1 MSNKRVGAGATVRP
15 SRPLAAWPVGSR
27 VYSTA
32 RTRLLQRCKPCQPL
46 ISARFRASQDT
57 TLAYPPPLIQ
67 APTRWSSSR
76 TGHAYNC
83 PSSSRAITSDST
95 EEGFQALGRAMLLT
109 EEPAVDARPPAHHA
123 DRTTVAG
130 VRRHGH
136 RFVARIKGRYLGI
149 FATRQEAEDAV
160 EDAA

>member
-1 MSNKRVGAGATVRP
+1 MPAAHFG
-15 SRPLAAWPVGSR
+15 PLPGQPGYDPRLPTSAHPGPDKVVVLEDR
-27 VYSTA
+27 A
-32 RTRLLQRCKPCQPL
+32 RLQLPL
-46 ISARFRASQDT
+46 FVPGDYIGFDGRGI
-57 TLAYPPPLIQ
+57 P
-67 APTRWSSSR
+67 AP
-76 TGHAYNC
+76 
-83 PSSSRAITSDST
+83 
-95 EEGFQALGRAMLLT
+95 GRAMLLT